1 MKRRSFL
8 AALAP
13 IVLAAPAI
21 AQTQVAPPPAAPAA
35 PKPKASS
42 GTAGAAGN
50 PAGAA
55 TATGAAAA
63 APADN
68 KPKRAKGPTEITAQE
83 AMLDNKANLA
93 VFSGVV
99 DVKAPDYTVNCDKL
113 TVYLKKSQPKAADA
127 KAPEPRPIGED
138 PADAAD
144 ANKAKDKGKADD
156 NNDSDG
162 GAIDTAIAEGN
173 VKIVQ
178 IKPAQ
183 GNNPPEKYYGVG
195 KKAVFDNAKQTCTLT
210 GWPRVQQFVGGKLT
224 REIVPLEE
232 GCVIVMNNDRIDVR
246 GGRQQ
251 TRILDEDSLG
261 GNEANGKKGANG
273 NGSTTP
279 GATPAPAG
287 AKSGATAAPAV
298 PGAAAEPAPFRTTPT
313 GGGLELGPR

>member
-21 AQTQVAPPPAAPAA
+21 AQTQVAPPPAAPAT

-42 GTAGAAGN
+42 GTTGAAGN

-55 TATGAAAA
+55 TGAAA

-127 KAPEPRPIGED
+127 KVPEPRPIGED
-138 PADAAD
+138 PADNAD
-144 ANKAKDKGKADD
+144 ANKDKGKKADD

-178 IKPAQ
+178 IKPAN

-195 KKAVFDNAKQTCTLT
+195 KKAVFDNDKQTCTLT

-251 TRILDEDSLG
+251 TRILDQDSLE
-261 GNEANGKKGANG
+261 GNEPKDKKGANG
-273 NGSTTP
+273 NGPATP
-279 GATPAPAG
+279 GAAPAPTGSKPA
-287 AKSGATAAPAV
+287 AAVPAT
-298 PGAAAEPAPFRTTPT
+298 PGAAAEPTPFRTTPT